1 MFGKIGKWLD
11 GVFKPV
17 TDWWLNIYR
26 EKCDDGFLK
35 GCWIGG
41 SWLAVCFG
49 PLALYL
55 VHKFVLNLWLAT
67 FTSATPFADH
77 FQDLRIQDLN
87 NRAILEKAKQCIID
101 YKENRLD
108 ND

>member
-17 TDWWLNIYR
+17 TVWWLKIYR

-49 PLALYL
+49 PLALYWAHKL
-55 VHKFVLNLWLAT
+55 VFNLWLAT
-67 FTSATPFADH
+67 FTSATPFAD
-77 FQDLRIQDLN
+77 FDKERLIRKIN
-87 NRAILEKAKQCIID
+87 KRAIIEKAEQCLVD
-101 YKENRLD
+101 HGREND
-108 ND
+108 